1 MFKIAICDDDKKI
14 IYEIKKAIEE
24 YKEEKFNIS
33 IYNSGEDLLAVEEK
47 FDIIFL
53 DIEMNTMNGIEIAK
67 VIRKYDKEVKIIYVT
82 SYTDYMNLAFSVHA
96 FGYLNKPI
104 EKYDIHNQLDE
115 VRAYLSEETEE
126 VIEFLTIE
134 GVVRINLSD
143 ICYFEYMNRCV
154 KLQSLKESYVI
165 KETMG
170 NIAKRMKEYG
180 FCIPH
185 KSFTVNLFNVKSI
198 KGYDIFMMDG
208 TIIPLSQKKS
218 TEFRDEFNMFLE
230 KRIMA

>member
-1 MFKIAICDDDKKI
+1 
-14 IYEIKKAIEE
+14 
-24 YKEEKFNIS
+24 
-33 IYNSGEDLLAVEEK
+33 
-47 FDIIFL
+47 
-53 DIEMNTMNGIEIAK
+53 
-67 VIRKYDKEVKIIYVT
+67 
-82 SYTDYMNLAFSVHA
+82 
-96 FGYLNKPI
+96 
-104 EKYDIHNQLDE
+104 
-115 VRAYLSEETEE
+115 
-126 VIEFLTIE
+126 
-134 GVVRINLSD
+134 
-143 ICYFEYMNRCV
+143 MNRCV
-154 KLQSLKESYVI
+154 KLKSLKESYVI

-208 TIIPLSQKKS
+208 SIIPLSQKKS